1 MACQRFST
9 WSFSRMLARRCGR
22 GSDSVDIC
30 ICQCYVNGINIV
42 ARLGWQSSGITP
54 DDYHFELLAQ
64 LLASPLC
71 ATVSVASEM
80 CR

>member
-1 MACQRFST
+1 
-9 WSFSRMLARRCGR
+9 MLARRCGR

-54 DDYHFELLAQ
+54 DDYHFELLAN
-64 LLASPLC
+64 LGRLTALC
-71 ATVSVASEM
+71 NSFDRVG
-80 CR
+80 R